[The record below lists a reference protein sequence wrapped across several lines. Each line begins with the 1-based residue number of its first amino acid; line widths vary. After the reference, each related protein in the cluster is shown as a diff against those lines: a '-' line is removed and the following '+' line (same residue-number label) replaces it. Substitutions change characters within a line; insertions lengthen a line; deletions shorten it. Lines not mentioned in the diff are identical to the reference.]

1 MSSTFHVGS
10 LKFGSGEACQ
20 ARRTSRQ
27 VDDMTAGSTN
37 ETSAL
42 AQAARQR
49 WLGVLVR
56 APRDELVRQVEAV
69 PLPAFIWL
77 RRPEVGMVMLRGRAG
92 GTGQPFNLGEATV
105 TRCALRAGDY
115 VGSGHVLGRDARHAE
130 LQDPAQQ
137 ARLLAQVVEPLAQA
151 QQVRRDSAS
160 RAAAA
165 TRVEF
170 FTLVR
175 GT

>member
-1 MSSTFHVGS
+1 
-10 LKFGSGEACQ
+10 
-20 ARRTSRQ
+20 
-27 VDDMTAGSTN
+27 MTAGSTN

-49 WLGVLVR
+49 WLGVLAR

-69 PLPAFIWL
+69 PLPAFTWL
-77 RRPEVGMVMLRGRAG
+77 RRPEVGMVMLRGRVG

-115 VGSGHVLGRDARHAE
+115 VGSGHVLGRDTRHAE
-130 LQDPAQQ
+130 LVARLDAALQDTAQQ
-137 ARLLAQVVEPLAQA
+137 ARLLALVVEPLAQA

-160 RAAAA
+160 RSAAA

>member
-1 MSSTFHVGS
+1 
-10 LKFGSGEACQ
+10 
-20 ARRTSRQ
+20 
-27 VDDMTAGSTN
+27 MTAGSTN

-49 WLGVLVR
+49 WLGVLAR

-69 PLPAFIWL
+69 PLPAFTWL

-92 GTGQPFNLGEATV
+92 GTGEPFNLGEATV

-115 VGSGHVLGRDARHAE
+115 VGSGHVLGRDTRHAE
-130 LQDPAQQ
+130 LVARLDAALQDTAQQ

-151 QQVRRDSAS
+151 QQARRDSAS
-160 RAAAA
+160 RGAAA